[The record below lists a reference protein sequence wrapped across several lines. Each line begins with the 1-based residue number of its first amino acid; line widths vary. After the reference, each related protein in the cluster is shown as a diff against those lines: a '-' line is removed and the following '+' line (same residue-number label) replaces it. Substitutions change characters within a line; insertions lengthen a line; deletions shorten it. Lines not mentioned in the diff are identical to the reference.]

1 MGAFV
6 GMRIAERLGTT
17 ALNHRDEVTE
27 WEVRLA
33 RRAMRSA
40 LRSLKDSDLVNASP
54 GQGPSPGAPRDARPP
69 TAAVTRGPVTAD
81 VSARAARGHWD
92 ADAADYQTEHLDI
105 LGTADLVWGPEG
117 LREADA
123 RLLGD
128 VAGRRILELGCGAAQ
143 CSRWLADQGARVV
156 GIDISRGMLDQA
168 RRFDRELSTATPLI
182 QADGRMLPFSDASF
196 DIVMS
201 AFGVLPFVA
210 DSEVV
215 LAEVARVLEP
225 GGRFALSLVH
235 PFTWVFPDSPHA
247 DDLTVR
253 ESYFDRRPY
262 VEEDRTGAALY
273 TTHHRTMG
281 DRIRE
286 LRAAGLV
293 LDDLI
298 EPEWVRD
305 DPTPWGAWSPE
316 RARLIPGTAILVGHR
331 PDHGSQT

>member
-1 MGAFV
+1 
-6 GMRIAERLGTT
+6 
-17 ALNHRDEVTE
+17 
-27 WEVRLA
+27 
-33 RRAMRSA
+33 MRSA
-40 LRSLKDSDLVNASP
+40 LRSVKDSDLVNPSS
-54 GQGPSPGAPRDARPP
+54 GQGPGQTPGSEPGPEPGRVRRPP
-69 TAAVTRGPVTAD
+69 TAAVIRREVPPD

-92 ADAADYQTEHLDI
+92 ADAAAYQTEHLEV

-143 CSRWLADQGARVV
+143 CSRWLADHGARVV

-168 RRFDRELSTATPLI
+168 RRFDGELGCSTPLA

-210 DSEVV
+210 DSEAVF
-215 LAEVARVLEP
+215 AEVARVLRS
-225 GGRFALSLVH
+225 GGRFALSVVH
-235 PFTWVFPDSPHA
+235 PFAWVFPDSPSSN
-247 DDLTVR
+247 DLTVQ

-262 VEEDRTGAALY
+262 VEEDRTGAVLY
-273 TTHHRTMG
+273 TAHHRTIG
-281 DRIRE
+281 DRVRE
-286 LRAAGLV
+286 IRAAGLV
-293 LDDLI
+293 LDDI
-298 EPEWVRD
+298 VEPEWVRE

-316 RARLIPGTAILVGHR
+316 RAKLIPGTAILIGHL
-331 PDHGSQT
+331 PDPSPVTDRL

>member
-1 MGAFV
+1 M
-6 GMRIAERLGTT
+6 
-17 ALNHRDEVTE
+17 
-27 WEVRLA
+27 
-33 RRAMRSA
+33 
-40 LRSLKDSDLVNASP
+40 
-54 GQGPSPGAPRDARPP
+54 
-69 TAAVTRGPVTAD
+69 AAVTRRDVPAD
-81 VSARAARGHWD
+81 TSAHAARGHWD
-92 ADAADYQTEHLDI
+92 ADAATYQAEHAHV

-123 RLLGD
+123 RLLGE
-128 VAGRRILELGCGAAQ
+128 VAGRDVLELGCGAAQ
-143 CSRWLADQGARVV
+143 CARWLAGEGARVV

-168 RRFDRELSTATPLI
+168 RRFDRDLGSATPLI

-215 LAEVARVLEP
+215 LAEVTRVLRP

-235 PFTWVFPDSPHA
+235 PFTWVFPDSPNA
-247 DDLTVR
+247 DDLTVQ

-262 VEEDRTGAALY
+262 VEEDRTGAVLY
-273 TTHHRTMG
+273 AAHHRTMG

-286 LRAAGLV
+286 LRSAGLV
-293 LDDLI
+293 LDDLV

-305 DPTPWGAWSPE
+305 DQTPWGAWSPD
-316 RARLIPGTAILVGHR
+316 RARLVPGTAILVGHR
-331 PDHGSQT
+331 PATSERSGAGL